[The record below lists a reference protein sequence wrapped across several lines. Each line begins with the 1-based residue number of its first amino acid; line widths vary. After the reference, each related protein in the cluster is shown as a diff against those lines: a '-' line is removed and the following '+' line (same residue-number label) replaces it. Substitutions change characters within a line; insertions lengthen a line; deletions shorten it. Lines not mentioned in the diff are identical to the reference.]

1 MNDHPITSTRVIAV
15 PQPLPD
21 AKPPGANPLGCD
33 YAVAASP
40 GPLAVAS
47 GHGQADT
54 VAPPGQNQLVALVRL
69 LARQAAREDL
79 SSQVAGG

>member
-1 MNDHPITSTRVIAV
+1 MNDHPITSIRVIAV

-21 AKPPGANPLGCD
+21 AEPPRANPEGHD
-33 YAVAASP
+33 HAVAPSP
-40 GPLAVAS
+40 ATCAVTG

-54 VAPPGQNQLVALVRL
+54 VAPPGLNQLVALVRL